1 MGIQGLI
8 AGLNPILLHPQQQ
21 QQLHQNHQNG
31 SRNTNNGV
39 NVKQKPYKSNI
50 TEFSGQTIAVDASS
64 WLFKGM

>member
-8 AGLNPILLHPQQQ
+8 ANLQPILLNP
-21 QQLHQNHQNG
+21 QQLHQNHRNG
-31 SRNTNNGV
+31 SRSTNNGV
-39 NVKQKPYKSNI
+39 KQKLYKSNI

>member
-8 AGLNPILLHPQQQ
+8 ANLQPILLNP
-21 QQLHQNHQNG
+21 QQLHQNHPNG

-39 NVKQKPYKSNI
+39 KQKLYKSNI